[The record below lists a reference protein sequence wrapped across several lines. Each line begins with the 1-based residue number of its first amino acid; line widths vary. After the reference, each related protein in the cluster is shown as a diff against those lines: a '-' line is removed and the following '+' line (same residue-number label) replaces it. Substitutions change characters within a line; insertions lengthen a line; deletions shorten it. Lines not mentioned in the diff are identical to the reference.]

1 MIEEIPKIAY
11 KQTID
16 WDVALI
22 VYQTD
27 SSQLQTR
34 SKRNGLSWVEDAC
47 KTRCEKKMISERLMM
62 F

>member
-1 MIEEIPKIAY
+1 MSKMIEETPRFVF

-16 WDVALI
+16 WDAVSI

-34 SKRNGLSWVEDAC
+34 LKKNGS
-47 KTRCEKKMISERLMM
+47 I
-62 F
+62 